1 MPVATR
7 KEETVRKELKTCP
20 PDGFVLLRQLSYDEM
35 LERRDGAS
43 KMLMEG
49 GGPGGNSNPQMAVQ
63 VLNRWSNEYTFP
75 RCIVDHNLTD
85 SNGVLLDFNKPKLV
99 FKHLDPRVGT
109 EIESYID
116 ELNNAEEV
124 EPNFTPL
131 PNGSSQEESGKPSGT
146 SEAS

>member
-7 KEETVRKELKTCP
+7 KEDTVKCELKTCP
-20 PDGFVLLRQLSYDEM
+20 PDGYVVLRQLSYDEM

-43 KMLMEG
+43 KMLMESSA
-49 GGPGGNSNPQMAVQ
+49 GNSNPQMAVQ

-85 SNGVLLDFNKPKLV
+85 PNGVPLDFSKPKLV

-109 EIESYID
+109 EIEGYID
-116 ELNNAEEV
+116 DLNNADEAEG
-124 EPNFTPL
+124 NFPSA
-131 PNGSSQEESGKPSGT
+131 PNGSSPEETDKPNESLEQ
-146 SEAS
+146 S